1 MKEKPKLIEDKELIE
16 ASKKW
21 LKLLQ
26 ERKDEEAV
34 DFYCAEIL
42 KNLTPHM
49 RKDFS
54 KNYNREAK
62 YDGLISLLGFT
73 PETVILSYL
82 FAEPDN
88 FVILH
93 TKETK
98 HLLETVVKYTKVPF
112 ANFYHEPFT
121 EIPNIS
127 IYKALEKAIQRFPK
141 GAKIA
146 IELTGGKKTMGG
158 ALAVAAGMLDIDLFY
173 IDYSEYMPEFR
184 KPKPES
190 SYIHLVENPMKLS
203 IDLFGSIEIEKAVE
217 YFNIGKYNVSKELF
231 SQAGSKMANPRIADI
246 CLKLSDF
253 YDNWNSFNFVEAVNL
268 SESLFES
275 VLQFHDQI
283 SNQFYFDINQLK
295 SHIEVV
301 KELANNNRTYQIWNF
316 YFTAIRNENNN
327 LNDLAVLLFYRTIE
341 STFENAL
348 KDIAEKFDRSKP
360 NYKLLNSSM
369 EELRKGYVKHRK
381 DVFTDTPEDEKLPK
395 HVALFDSH
403 CLLSALNNKLAK
415 KIPLGRVA
423 SIAKNRNLSVYVHGL
438 NPMEEKSLRDMK
450 NLATDTIE
458 KYSELKGIGTIESQK
473 DKFEFLKLTSKK

>member
-1 MKEKPKLIEDKELIE
+1 MKEKPKLIEDKKLIA

-21 LKLLQ
+21 LKLLKD
-26 ERKDEEAV
+26 RKDDEAV
-34 DFYCAEIL
+34 DFYCTEIV
-42 KNLTPHM
+42 KNLTPQM
-49 RKDFS
+49 RKDFT
-54 KNYNREAK
+54 KNYNRDAK

-73 PETVILSYL
+73 PETVILGCL
-82 FAEPDN
+82 FAKPEN

-93 TKETK
+93 TKETS
-98 HLLETVVKYTKVPF
+98 HLLETVKKYTNFPL

-121 EIPNIS
+121 EVPNIS

-158 ALAVAAGMLDIDLFY
+158 ALAVAAGMLDIDLLY
-173 IDYSEYMPEFR
+173 IDYFEYMPEYR

-231 SQAGSKMANPRIADI
+231 GQAGNKMANPRIAEI
-246 CLKLSDF
+246 CSRLSEF
-253 YDNWNSFNFVEAVNL
+253 YEHWNSFNFIEAVNL

-283 SNQFYFDINQLK
+283 SSQFFFDINQLK
-295 SHIEVV
+295 SQIEVV

-316 YFTAIRNENNN
+316 YFTALRNEVNN
-327 LNDLAVLLFYRTIE
+327 LNDISVLLFYRTIE

-348 KDIAEKFDRSKP
+348 KDIAEKFNRSKP
-360 NYKLLNSSM
+360 DYKLLANDA
-369 EELRKGYVKHRK
+369 EELRQSFVNHRK
-381 DVFTDTPEDEKLPK
+381 KVFKDTPEDEKLPK
-395 HVALFDSH
+395 HIALLDSH
-403 CLLSALNNKLAK
+403 CLLGALNDELAK

-423 SIAKNRNLSVYVHGL
+423 SIVKNRNLSVYVHGL
-438 NPMEEKSLRDMK
+438 NPMEEKSLNEMK
-450 NLATDTIE
+450 RLATDTIE
-458 KYSELKGIGTIESQK
+458 KYSDIKGIGTIDSLK
-473 DKFEFLKLTSKK
+473 SNFEFIKLTLKK